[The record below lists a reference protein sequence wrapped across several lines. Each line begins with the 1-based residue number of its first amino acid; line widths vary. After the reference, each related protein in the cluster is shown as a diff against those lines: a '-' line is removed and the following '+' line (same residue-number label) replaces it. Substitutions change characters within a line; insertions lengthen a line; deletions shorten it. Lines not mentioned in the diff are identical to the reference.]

1 MSKLKI
7 VTYKNGQEKS
17 AVRIPLSVMK
27 LFSGPVFSK
36 LDEQHAHI
44 IEEAMKTEH
53 FQGLILEA
61 EFAEEETK
69 FEFYIE

>member
-7 VTYKNGQEKS
+7 VTFKNGQEKS

-27 LFSGPVFSK
+27 LFSAPVLSE
-36 LDEQHAHI
+36 LDKQQAKI
-44 IEEAMKTEH
+44 IKEAIKMDNV
-53 FQGLILEA
+53 QGLILEA